1 MGRAAFAAAALF
13 IAGGV
18 VPVAGAVAMLFAPAP
33 VMVYAVGLPNP
44 LWRMAGVLVIAAG
57 LIALVAGPY
66 AAGVYALTFGL
77 ATVIMCWMIE
87 RRKPF
92 ELIVLCTAATLIVVG
107 VVAALVSAGS
117 P

>member
-1 MGRAAFAAAALF
+1 MGREAFAAAALF

-18 VPVAGAVAMLFAPAP
+18 VPVVGAVAMLFAPAP

-57 LIALVAGPY
+57 LIAVVGGAY
-66 AAGVYALTFGL
+66 AAGGLALPFGL
-77 ATVIMCWMIE
+77 AAVIICWVVW

-92 ELIVLCTAATLIVVG
+92 ALNVLFTPPPPTFVGGAA
-107 VVAALVSAGS
+107 
-117 P
+117 